1 MSFAARREQYRVP
14 NRCNDDVGCAD
25 CLYRWLTL
33 LYCSLYPTSHP
44 TGFFL
49 RGDSSQLEGII
60 RKIRARP
67 EKGKRAGNR
76 RVSVASMGSMDGMEG
91 QSPPH
96 SMSLAL
102 PPVHQSGWQAP
113 DFRPQ
118 YAEDRR
124 PLTTFLPSFQSPF
137 TNYTASTSTSSPSQQ
152 GPPPRHADITTWRA
166 YTPAT
171 SSWQPAS
178 SSTGPAPYDRFS
190 NRRSSIP
197 DFKFAPSMTLSSTKE
212 EALVEER
219 PRLRKAASSLCI
231 QTTNHHTNQG
241 ENGFRQSPYPT
252 PTISPSYNSYFPS
265 SNAQVSV
272 GAECSPHSQPS
283 ALPYTP
289 FVPPQQQQI
298 PHHHHQQHQQLQ
310 QHRGSFS
317 HPALPSPTTSDSTPH
332 SPPHAE
338 YAPLGLDPRQLIHPV
353 SPRNH
358 QGYYEQPQQAEH
370 YFNDNPV
377 PLGVGWQQQPQ
388 ATGAY

>member
-1 MSFAARREQYRVP
+1 MTRRGRRIA
-14 NRCNDDVGCAD
+14 NLDD
-25 CLYRWLTL
+25 WQSLTF
-33 LYCSLYPTSHP
+33 SLPYYSHP

-49 RGDSSQLEGII
+49 RGDASQLEGII
-60 RKIRARP
+60 RKIRSRP

-76 RVSVASMGSMDGMEG
+76 RVSVASAGSMDSMDEYPPSS
-91 QSPPH
+91 QSMP
-96 SMSLAL
+96 LAL

-137 TNYTASTSTSSPSQQ
+137 AHYTPTTSTSTSSAHPA
-152 GPPPRHADITTWRA
+152 PPPRHADITTWRA

-171 SSWQPAS
+171 STWQPAS
-178 SSTGPAPYDRFS
+178 SSNAPAPYDRYA

-212 EALVEER
+212 ETVVEER

-231 QTTNHHTNQG
+231 QTTNHHTNHG
-241 ENGFRQSPYPT
+241 ETGFHQSPYPT

-265 SNAQVSV
+265 SNPQALV
-272 GAECSPHSQPS
+272 GAEQCSPHSQPS
-283 ALPYTP
+283 ALPYAAY
-289 FVPPQQQQI
+289 VPPPPQHHQQQI
-298 PHHHHQQHQQLQ
+298 SQHQQLQ

-317 HPALPSPTTSDSTPH
+317 HPALPSPTASDPSPH
-332 SPPHAE
+332 SPPQPE
-338 YAPLGLDPRQLIHPV
+338 YAPLGLDPRQLVHPV

-358 QGYYEQPQQAEH
+358 QGYYEQPQPAEH
-370 YFNDNPV
+370 YFNDNPA
-377 PLGVGWQQQPQ
+377 PLSGGWQQQPQ
-388 ATGAY
+388 VTGAY